1 MSFTSNMTI
10 RELFNE
16 LCAIASPQDAAEF
29 WHGYVQYL
37 DRPEADLN
45 GGAPEAVAASNIGYV
60 MGYGTPEQRERVYGL
75 FSAFNVS
82 HPVFGRSEPTA
93 SEAFAAG
100 RRRGEPVS

>member
-10 RELFNE
+10 GELFNE
-16 LCAIASPQDAAEF
+16 LCAIPSQQEAAAF
-29 WHGYVQYL
+29 WRDYVQYL
-37 DRPEADLN
+37 NRPEAELK
-45 GGAPEAVAASNIGYV
+45 GGAPESVAASNIGYV

-100 RRRGEPVS
+100 RARS